1 MRKLIHKKFFKTNTE
16 YGVMRFLS
24 GLGFVKYEFIPGP
37 TRDYVY
43 AVSGEEGEND
53 SAPAVV
59 KPDISSLRLEVANIL
74 IKAGYE
80 TIRSIRE
87 ATDDDL
93 LAIPGISD
101 RRLRLIREL
110 GRGGR

>member
-1 MRKLIHKKFFKTNTE
+1 MQGEAGMRKLIHKKFFKTNTN
-16 YGVMRFLS
+16 YGVMRYLS
-24 GLGFVKYEFIPGP
+24 GLGFHSYEFIPGP

-43 AVSGEEGEND
+43 AVSVEDLPVE
-53 SAPAVV
+53 PA
-59 KPDISSLRLEVANIL
+59 DISSLRLEVANIL

-80 TIRSIRE
+80 TVRSIKE
-87 ATDDDL
+87 ASDEDL

-110 GRGGR
+110 GQTN